1 MKRLLLSL
9 ALLGLLVGCASTD
22 TQKSADVTELKPSVT
37 PPVEPTKPPPPTAT
51 TKPLTP
57 PDTKGGDPLDP
68 LNPKSM
74 LNQQRSVFFDYDSFV
89 IKDEYKPMVTA
100 HSRYLSSNPKQ
111 KITIEGNTDERG
123 SREYNIALGQK
134 RADSVRQMMVIL
146 GVKEDQIET
155 VSFGEEK
162 PRNPGHDEAAFAQ
175 NRRADIRYAGDK

>member
-1 MKRLLLSL
+1 MKKLLLSL
-9 ALLGLLVGCASTD
+9 AILGVLAGCASTD
-22 TQKSADVTELKPSVT
+22 TQKSVDVTEGKPT
-37 PPVEPTKPPPPTAT
+37 PPLPAETQKTPPPTVVT
-51 TKPLTP
+51 PVKPPQVT
-57 PDTKGGDPLDP
+57 GDPLDP

-100 HSRYLSSNPKQ
+100 HSRYLTANPKQ

-123 SREYNIALGQK
+123 SREFNIALGQK
-134 RADSVRQMMVIL
+134 RADSVRQMMVLL

-162 PRNPGHDEAAFAQ
+162 PRNQGHDEAAFSE
-175 NRRADIRYAGDK
+175 NRRGDIRYAGDK